1 MNNDDFTSAV
11 SLKNEKIFLII
22 TRFSVYLYELGISG
36 AKREDNVFS
45 LIKEEFI
52 IYWLQYPI

>member
-1 MNNDDFTSAV
+1 M
-11 SLKNEKIFLII
+11 I

-36 AKREDNVFS
+36 ANREENVFS

-52 IYWLQYPI
+52 VYWLQYPI